1 MWLPRR
7 VGSAINDTFREL
19 FTLSDPNRS
28 ARAPKHKVKRVIKKY
43 LELTTGVP
51 LKTKPIITPGPDA
64 RKQPLAPPRK
74 TPEAVLPH
82 TAEKLK
88 GVTPELKQSAA
99 KEARKLKS
107 AAKEPFIEDPSTW
120 NEIIPRENTA
130 AADRLHDPQ
139 KQTRKTT
146 HDTLSAARRR
156 FLFLNLGD
164 EAILKYTS
172 GGTPPWTNLYPNEL
186 SRKGNKAFF
195 EDLPILLRE
204 EKVTL
209 IKKTYFDPA
218 APTSIYNIHDH
229 LQKKVANITRREV
242 TSALH
247 KLEVYQRM
255 RSRKLPNK
263 ITGRTE
269 YFAPG
274 YLAADTIFPGEKY
287 GWPKTVI
294 FTVIDAW
301 SRFCGAYIVSDKR
314 KGTIAKA
321 FQQFLDDFNL
331 YSTMPPS
338 KLMIDKGSELM
349 GLDAVMETYSAKR
362 PCVFRS
368 LTAQPVNLIEGFNAQ
383 LQRMCQVYREAKIVS
398 RFDDVLYLVTNAI
411 NNQARKDRMGYTPI
425 ELLQMNKPMREEVN
439 ANYKFRTV
447 MPAEKSPLE
456 VGQYVRVLMLNRKAQ
471 VDTKTK
477 GFPAHW
483 SKDVFQ
489 IVRRTAV
496 IKNPGVFKYFVDSTT
511 TGARVEGSRFRHELL
526 RLKIESLEDIDK
538 RVPKVPLQKAP
549 KKAARVEGTGEDAL
563 YDPSEDWEYLSD

>member
-1 MWLPRR
+1 MWLPQA
-7 VGSAINDTFREL
+7 VSETFREL
-19 FTLSDPNRS
+19 FTLSDPNS
-28 ARAPKHKVKRVIKKY
+28 SGTKAPKYKVKRVVKKY
-43 LELTTGVP
+43 LQLQAGVVDREQP
-51 LKTKPIITPGPDA
+51 KTIVRYVPDA
-64 RKQPLAPPRK
+64 PKPPLVPRQRAPV
-74 TPEAVLPH
+74 TPPLVSAQKLPGL
-82 TAEKLK
+82 TPKLK
-88 GVTPELKQSAA
+88 KTAA
-99 KEARKLKS
+99 KEAQKLKNN
-107 AAKEPFIEDPSTW
+107 AKEPFIEDPSTW

-130 AADRLHDPQ
+130 AADRLHDPA
-139 KQTRKTT
+139 KATRKTT
-146 HDTLSAARRR
+146 HDTLSSARRR

-172 GGTPPWTNLYPNEL
+172 GGNPPWTNLYPNEL
-186 SRKGNKAFF
+186 SRRGNKAFF

-204 EKVTL
+204 ENNPYQEDVL
-209 IKKTYFDPA
+209 RSCGPYI
-218 APTSIYNIHDH
+218 H
-229 LQKKVANITRREV
+229 LQHSRPPPEKGG
-242 TSALH
+242 
-247 KLEVYQRM
+247 QRYAAGSHQRAAQA
-255 RSRKLPNK
+255 RSLPENAGPK
-263 ITGRTE
+263 SGRTE

-274 YLAADTIFPGEKY
+274 YFAADTIFPGETY

-301 SRFCGAYIVSDKR
+301 SRFCGAFIVSDKR

-331 YSTMPPS
+331 HSTMPPS

-349 GLDAVMETYSAKR
+349 GLDEVMETYSQKR

-383 LQRMCQVYREAKIVS
+383 LQRMCQVYNEAKIVS
-398 RFDDVLYLVTNAI
+398 RFEDVLYLVTNAI

-456 VGQYVRVLMLNRKAQ
+456 LGQYVRVLMLNRKAQ

-483 SKDVFQ
+483 SRDVFQ

-496 IKNPGVFKYFVDSTT
+496 IKNPGVFKYFVNSTT
-511 TGARVEGSRFRHELL
+511 TGMRVEGSRFRHELL
-526 RLKIESLEDIDK
+526 RLQIESLDEIDT
-538 RVPKVPLQKAP
+538 RVPNVPLQKVP
-549 KKAARVEGTGEDAL
+549 EKAKRVEGTGEDAL
-563 YDPSEDWEYLSD
+563 YDPADDRDDFSD

>member
-1 MWLPRR
+1 MWLPQA
-7 VGSAINDTFREL
+7 VSETFREL
-19 FTLSDPNRS
+19 FTLSDPNS
-28 ARAPKHKVKRVIKKY
+28 SGTKAPKYKVKRVVKKY
-43 LELTTGVP
+43 LQLQAGVVDREQP
-51 LKTKPIITPGPDA
+51 KTIVRYVPDA
-64 RKQPLAPPRK
+64 PKPPLVPRQRAPV
-74 TPEAVLPH
+74 TPPLVSAQKLPGL
-82 TAEKLK
+82 TPKLK
-88 GVTPELKQSAA
+88 KTAA
-99 KEARKLKS
+99 KEAQKLKNN
-107 AAKEPFIEDPSTW
+107 AKEPFIEDPSTW

-130 AADRLHDPQ
+130 AADRLHDPA
-139 KQTRKTT
+139 KPTRKTT
-146 HDTLSAARRR
+146 HDTLSSARRR

-172 GGTPPWTNLYPNEL
+172 GGNPPWTNLYPNEL
-186 SRKGNKAFF
+186 SRRGNKAFF

-229 LQKKVANITRREV
+229 LQKKVANVTRREV

-255 RSRKLPNK
+255 RGRNLPNK

-274 YLAADTIFPGEKY
+274 YFAADTIFPGETY

-331 YSTMPPS
+331 HSTMPPS

-349 GLDAVMETYSAKR
+349 GLDAVMETYSQKR

-398 RFDDVLYLVTNAI
+398 RFEDVLWLVTNAI

-456 VGQYVRVLMLNRKAQ
+456 IGMYVRVLMLNRKAQ

-483 SKDVFQ
+483 SQDVFQ

-496 IKNPGVFKYFVDSTT
+496 IKNPGVFKYFVNSTS

-526 RLKIESLEDIDK
+526 RLQIESLEEIDT
-538 RVPKVPLQKAP
+538 RVPNVPLQKVP
-549 KKAARVEGTGEDAL
+549 EKAKRVEGTGEDAL
-563 YDPSEDWEYLSD
+563 YDPADDRDDFSD